1 MSDKPQILLVD
12 DDEYAAIVVTE
23 MMADDYDIRHV
34 DSGQAAL
41 NSIKES
47 MPDLVLLDVEMPGL
61 SGYEVCRAIRDDS
74 ALEGL
79 PIIFLSGRVNDEDRL
94 SGYEAG
100 GNDYLTKPASAD
112 ELRSKIKLE
121 LTANAERRRLKNE
134 LSSAFTTAMTAMT
147 SAAEIGTVLQF
158 LRTSL
163 GCQDY
168 AAICREVMGTLS
180 SFGLEG
186 SVQIRGQQEPV
197 SFNTGGPCSRLE
209 ESVLTT
215 MSTHGRLF
223 EFGNRTSCSYEHI
236 TIIVKNVARNDPER
250 HGRMK
255 DNLAWMAEG
264 ANFRVAA
271 LDSAIALNRQHA
283 ALRRLTSSTRET
295 LKGIEQRHRVHGE
308 KNRHIF
314 EELQRNFE
322 RSVLTLGITQSQ
334 EEELADMIQNA
345 ANHAQALY
353 DEGFENGMHMKEL
366 VTLLEENDR

>member
-1 MSDKPQILLVD
+1 MSNKPKILLVD

-23 MMADDYDIRHV
+23 MMVEDYEVRHV
-34 DSGQAAL
+34 DSGKAAL
-41 NSIKES
+41 DAIKDDI
-47 MPDLVLLDVEMPGL
+47 PDLVLLDVEMPGL
-61 SGYEVCRAIRDDS
+61 SGYDVCRALREDS
-74 ALEGL
+74 SLDGL

-94 SGYEAG
+94 AGYEAG

-121 LTANAERRRLKNE
+121 LTACAERKRLKAE

-147 SAAEIGTVLQF
+147 SAAEIGAVLQF

-163 GCQDY
+163 ACPDY
-168 AAICREVMGTLS
+168 VSICREVMSTLS

-197 SFNTGGPCSRLE
+197 SFNTSGPCSRLE

-236 TIIVKNVARNDPER
+236 TIIVKNVARNDLER

-264 ANFRVAA
+264 ANSRVAA
-271 LDSAIALNRQHA
+271 LDSAVALTRQHA
-283 ALRRLTSSTRET
+283 ALRHLTASTRET
-295 LKGIEQRHRVHGE
+295 LKGIEQRHRAHGI
-308 KNRHIF
+308 KNRQIF
-314 EELQRNFE
+314 QDLQNNFE
-322 RSVLTLGITQSQ
+322 RSILTLGITQSQ
-334 EEELADMIQNA
+334 EDELAEMIQLA
-345 ANHAQALY
+345 SSDAQSLY

-366 VTLLEENDR
+366 VTLLERIDR